1 MEKYAEAVEDLTEAY
16 RLKASPEAFSALDD
30 AKRRK
35 TKAES
40 RKPSHYQVT
49 RKTCSFATLLFLT
62 RFLVWTRELLLRRLR
77 KLTEPRLESSTL
89 INMPM
94 LPRRS
99 RLVSLRLT

>member
-40 RKPSHYQVT
+40 RKPSHYQV
-49 RKTCSFATLLFLT
+49 RLLKPVALPHFC
-62 RFLVWTRELLLRRLR
+62 LL
-77 KLTEPRLESSTL
+77 PDSWCGQESYSGGD
-89 INMPM
+89 
-94 LPRRS
+94 
-99 RLVSLRLT
+99 